1 MKQIDKSLLLTSAS
15 SKVPLLHSTQISLH
29 RIAPSF
35 DVVVGDTNENSLAF
49 HFASRV
55 WIMPLANDKNLG
67 VILDGCLERNIKIIL
82 PTRDG
87 ELLFFAKHK
96 IRFKENGID
105 VLVSNPLSVSRCL
118 DKLLFYHYLNDLG
131 FPAIPT
137 STDIESYSGT
147 QFVVKERFGSGSLR
161 VKKNVSAEDCL
172 TVASTFQSPIIQP
185 MIFGREFSVDV
196 WVAENGTHAIASG
209 RFRDYVVN
217 GEAKVTS
224 TFRDTYIEEVSIS
237 IAKALGISGL
247 CVLQG
252 FILDDETLLFIEC
265 NARIG
270 GATTASIN
278 SGVPLIE
285 LLIADAL
292 RLDTA
297 QILSQVSRNTITQ
310 IRAPYDY
317 CL

>member
-224 TFRDTYIEEVSIS
+224 TPLSSVATTSLSKMPVVVAAIKLVENFKVSIPPLRS
-237 IAKALGISGL
+237 SPAFLRQVFNCCCVMFGETRIITPGRSGIG
-247 CVLQG
+247 
-252 FILDDETLLFIEC
+252 I
-265 NARIG
+265 
-270 GATTASIN
+270 
-278 SGVPLIE
+278 
-285 LLIADAL
+285 
-292 RLDTA
+292 
-297 QILSQVSRNTITQ
+297 
-310 IRAPYDY
+310 
-317 CL
+317 